1 MADAAI
7 IVEEARKTY
16 GGKSAKNPKG
26 PKDPEKTQNGRPAL
40 DGLDLTVARGT
51 VHGVLGPNGAGKTT
65 LVRILATLLRPD
77 AGRIEVAGHDVV
89 REAYAVRRRI
99 GLLGQHAA
107 LDEELGGRQNLEL
120 FGRLHHLGARRARA
134 RADELLA
141 RFDLA
146 DTGRKAVRRY
156 SGGMRRRLDLAASLI
171 TEPEVLFLDE
181 PTTGLDPRGR
191 AEVWDSVRSLVDG
204 GTTVL
209 LTTQYLEEADQLADR
224 ISVVDTGRVIA
235 DGTTDE
241 LKAATGGDR
250 VDVVL
255 RDAGQLGAAV
265 ALLPVPKDRITVDT
279 DRRLLSAPVTDRM
292 AALAG
297 VVRALEEAGIEAE
310 DIALRR
316 PTLDE
321 VFLRLTGRD
330 DRADDRVKETA

>member
-1 MADAAI
+1 MTDV
-7 IVEEARKTY
+7 IVVEGVRKRY
-16 GGKSAKNPKG
+16 GDKH
-26 PKDPEKTQNGRPAL
+26 AL
-40 DGLDLTVARGT
+40 DGLDLSVGRGT

-77 AGRIEVAGHDVV
+77 EGRVEVAGHDVRTDAHEV
-89 REAYAVRRRI
+89 RFRI

-107 LDEELGGRQNLEL
+107 LDEELGGRQNLEM
-120 FGRLHHLGARRARA
+120 FGRLYHLGARSARV
-134 RADELLA
+134 RADALLE
-141 RFDLA
+141 RFGLA
-146 DTGRKAVRRY
+146 DTGRKAVKQF

-191 AEVWDSVRSLVDG
+191 AEVWDAVRSLVGG

-224 ISVVDTGRVIA
+224 ISVVDRGQVIA
-235 DGTTDE
+235 DGTADE
-241 LKAATGGDR
+241 LKAKTGGDR
-250 VDVVL
+250 IDVVL
-255 RDAGQLGAAV
+255 HDAGQLGAAV
-265 ALLPVPKDRITVDT
+265 ALLPFDKATLSVDT

-292 AALAG
+292 SALAG
-297 VVRALEEAGIEAE
+297 AVRALEEAGIEAE

-321 VFLRLTGRD
+321 VFLHLTGKPEE
-330 DRADDRVKETA
+330 AA

>member
-1 MADAAI
+1 MADTAI
-7 IVEEARKTY
+7 TVEGAEKKY
-16 GGKSAKNPKG
+16 G
-26 PKDPEKTQNGRPAL
+26 EKKAL

-51 VHGVLGPNGAGKTT
+51 VHGILGPNGAGKTT
-65 LVRILATLLRPD
+65 LVRVLSTLLRPD

-89 REAYAVRRRI
+89 TQARAVRTRI

-107 LDEELGGRQNLEL
+107 LDEELGGRQNLEM
-120 FGRLHHLGARRARA
+120 FGRLYHLGARRARV
-134 RADELLA
+134 RADELLE
-141 RFDLA
+141 RFGLA
-146 DTGRKAVRRY
+146 DTGRKAVGRY

-171 TEPEVLFLDE
+171 TDPEVLFLDE

-191 AEVWDSVRSLVDG
+191 AEVWSAVRSLVGG

-224 ISVVDTGRVIA
+224 ISVVDAGRVIA
-235 DGTTDE
+235 EGTADE
-241 LKAATGGDR
+241 LKAALGGDR
-250 VDVVL
+250 IDVVL

-265 ALLPVPKDRITVDT
+265 ALLPLDPADVRVDA

-292 AALAG
+292 TALTG
-297 VVRALEEAGIEAE
+297 VVRALHEAGIEAE

-321 VFLRLTGRD
+321 VFLHLTGD
-330 DRADDRVKETA
+330 DRRAKEPA